1 MHTREEK
8 LKAFG
13 RMLDVLEKHILKE
26 ADKHRNVDESTES
39 EPHQRYD

>member
-13 RMLDVLEKHILKE
+13 RMLDV
-26 ADKHRNVDESTES
+26 VDTLRAKC
-39 EPHQRYD
+39 PWDR